1 MSSHP
6 FNVWTWHGRVGRARY
21 LVTGVVL
28 LAVKHNIDRFLAA
41 VYGYPWGIFNYWVF
55 DSIDSIVGARSLA
68 NLPDRATFYTLLV
81 LIALPFIWIGTVMTL
96 RRLRDAKLPLPL
108 VVLFFLPLINLIF
121 FAILSAVPSSSS
133 SDEPS
138 RLLSARVRRLIP
150 EGEFG
155 SAVFGVVATVFL
167 TSLEIVF
174 TTNGLGNYGW
184 GLFVGIPFFLGLS
197 STLIYSFHRPR
208 SLGKC
213 LLVATIATGL
223 VGLVLF
229 AIAVEGIICLG
240 MALPLAHVL
249 ALFGS
254 FIGWVLQKRPSFAP
268 STLNAVSVG
277 FLVIPGLILL
287 EHSFGGPPPLYQVK
301 TSVVIKSSPEN
312 VWTNVVSFSE
322 LPPPTEV
329 MFSTGI
335 AYPVRAE
342 IRGRGVG
349 AVRHCVFST
358 GPFVEPITTWDEPRL
373 LAFDVTEQPRAM
385 EELSLYNELNP
396 PHLDNYFLSRKGQ
409 FELKALP
416 DGTTLLEG
424 TTWYENRFWPAPYW
438 HLWSDYI
445 IHRIHTRVLSHIKV
459 LAEDQSQKAHN

>member
-6 FNVWTWHGRVGRARY
+6 LNVWSWHGRVGRARY

-55 DSIDSIVGARSLA
+55 DTIDPIVGARSLA

-96 RRLRDAKLPLPL
+96 RRLRDADLPLAL

-121 FAILSAVPSSSS
+121 FAILSALPSSSS

-138 RLLSARVRRLIP
+138 RLFSARVRRLIP

-167 TSLEIVF
+167 TTLEIVF
-174 TTNGLGNYGW
+174 TTNGLGSYGW

-229 AIAVEGIICLG
+229 AIAVEGFICLG
-240 MALPLAHVL
+240 MALPLALVL

-268 STLNAVSVG
+268 STLNVVSVG
-277 FLVIPGLILL
+277 FLLIPGLILL

-312 VWTNVVSFSE
+312 VWTNVVSFSQ
-322 LPPPTEV
+322 LPPPTEA

-349 AVRHCVFST
+349 AVRHCIFST

-424 TTWYENRFWPAPYW
+424 TTWYENRFWPTPYW

-445 IHRIHTRVLSHIKV
+445 IHRIHTRVLSHIKT
-459 LAEDQSQKAHN
+459 LSEN